1 MDWKAFKSGTDIRGF
16 AADGFENE
24 ELFLSD
30 SVVKSIVLDVR
41 YIRRYLQCC

>member
-24 ELFLSD
+24 ELFLCY
-30 SVVKSIVLDVR
+30 SVV
-41 YIRRYLQCC
+41 